1 MFVDYTGG
9 FEDGEGVLGDEE
21 KSANRLSLNRYFF
34 DDRWT
39 KNRVVT
45 SMDWSVA
52 YPELMC
58 ASYDKNPGLATNSV
72 FPRLVVEKKI
82 IELSGGQINYPSQ
95 GRIMISFVPPGNS
108 HVSVSD
114 Y

>member
-58 ASYDKNPGLATNSV
+58 ASYDKNPGLATSSIFPCLV
-72 FPRLVVEKKI
+72 FEKKI
-82 IELSGGQINYPSQ
+82 TALSGGQINYPSS
-95 GRIMISFVPPGNS
+95 GRIMISFVPPANS
-108 HVSVSD
+108 LVSV
-114 Y
+114 

>member
-58 ASYDKNPGLATNSV
+58 ASYDKNPGLATSSIFPCLV
-72 FPRLVVEKKI
+72 FEKKNHCI
-82 IELSGGQINYPSQ
+82 VWRANQLPLFRENNDLFCSSCQLPCLRLNY
-95 GRIMISFVPPGNS
+95 
-108 HVSVSD
+108 
-114 Y
+114 